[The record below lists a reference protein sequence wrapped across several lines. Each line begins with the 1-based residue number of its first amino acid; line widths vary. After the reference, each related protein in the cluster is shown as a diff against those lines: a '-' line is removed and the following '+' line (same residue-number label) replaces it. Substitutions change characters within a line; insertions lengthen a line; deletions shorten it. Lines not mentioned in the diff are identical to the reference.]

1 MRRRRRFDLVVDQEK
16 KLPGHKEE
24 EEEDG
29 AHLGYSVSFLHR
41 FFLSFFFFFYNRIK
55 FRPRPHEQNIT

>member
-1 MRRRRRFDLVVDQEK
+1 MRRRRWFDLVVDQEK

-41 FFLSFFFFFYNRIK
+41 FFSFILLFLLQPNK
-55 FRPRPHEQNIT
+55 V

>member
-1 MRRRRRFDLVVDQEK
+1 MRRRRWFDLVVDQEK
-16 KLPGHKEE
+16 KLPGHKE

-41 FFLSFFFFFYNRIK
+41 FFLSFFFFFSNRIK
-55 FRPRPHEQNIT
+55 FRPRPHEH